1 MNTPIDAFSDASKL
15 PANPYACFPPKT
27 VGTLNYTRLPTQQR
41 DAKAPSNSEISARDR
56 AVLDARTEL
65 FVLRERRSG
74 YRQKL
79 TYKRLATAPGFK
91 RNRDLLPPTSPH
103 TPSSRPPQSAA
114 PWSPALS
121 PGTPPSRRGRAP
133 RNPQASQAPVCP
145 FLSPRIRQ
153 TPSPL
158 CKPRSPDPW
167 SASAQ
172 GKIPA
177 FRFRSCA

>member
-74 YRQKL
+74 YRQSIDIQ
-79 TYKRLATAPGFK
+79 TISHCTRF
-91 RNRDLLPPTSPH
+91 
-103 TPSSRPPQSAA
+103 
-114 PWSPALS
+114 
-121 PGTPPSRRGRAP
+121 
-133 RNPQASQAPVCP
+133 QA
-145 FLSPRIRQ
+145 
-153 TPSPL
+153 
-158 CKPRSPDPW
+158 KPRSTPAYFPSYTVFPPTTVRSTLVASTFSGDAAVTSRSSTTK
-167 SASAQ
+167 SAS
-172 GKIPA
+172 IPGTSLPFSFSSNSA
-177 FRFRSCA
+177 NAEPVV